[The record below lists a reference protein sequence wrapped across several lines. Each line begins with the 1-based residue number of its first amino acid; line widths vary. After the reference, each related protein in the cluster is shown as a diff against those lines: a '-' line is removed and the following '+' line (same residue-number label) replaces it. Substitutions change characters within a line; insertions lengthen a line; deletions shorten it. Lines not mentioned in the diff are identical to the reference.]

1 MILTRGKSLEVP
13 LEELQRVG
21 VPASVSAAKDSG
33 QPDIARIVKETLQA
47 LNGNKSP
54 ADDRSRKQ
62 REEIV
67 RTLAETKGRVGG
79 LNGAAARMGINRTT
93 LLSRMKKFG
102 IDPAQYA

>member
-13 LEELQRVG
+13 LGELHRVG

-47 LNGNKSP
+47 LNGNKSA
-54 ADDRSRKQ
+54 ADQLSRKQ

-67 RTLAETKGRVGG
+67 PTLAEIKGHLGG
-79 LNGAAARMGINRTT
+79 LNGAPLAWASIA
-93 LLSRMKKFG
+93 LLS
-102 IDPAQYA
+102 YLE